1 MKKNRILYK
10 AIMTEYISKLLGENH
25 YLEFFIE
32 GTRSRVGKMLSPKYG
47 ILSIVAK
54 NVLDGKIPDAQIL
67 PVTLNYEKV
76 LEGESFT
83 YEMMGQSKVKESL
96 KRVLKAADI
105 LKENFGRIYIDLCDM
120 ISVKKYFAENFT
132 SVVDPQQISEQ
143 EVSRKFEGTLENL
156 GYKIVHDLTSKL
168 IITPPAILASVLLM
182 NRIGISD
189 DRLAEK
195 VQWLCK

>member
-76 LEGESFT
+76 LEGDSFT

-132 SVVDPQQISEQ
+132 NVVDPQHISEQ

>member
-1 MKKNRILYK
+1 
-10 AIMTEYISKLLGENH
+10 MTEYISKLLGENH